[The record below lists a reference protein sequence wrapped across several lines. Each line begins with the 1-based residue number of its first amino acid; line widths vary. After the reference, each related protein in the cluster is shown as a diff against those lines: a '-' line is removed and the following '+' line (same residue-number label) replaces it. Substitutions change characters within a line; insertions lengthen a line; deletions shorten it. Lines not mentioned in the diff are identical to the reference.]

1 MEEVRTKAVQLKID
15 LAADLASDHMSGSS
29 LLASQSLGKE
39 GLLQTIYM
47 PKNLKQLGSH
57 LPQANYS
64 IQVSTRKPPAV
75 DLKPLMQVQSMKEIP
90 SMTLEPK
97 PFETRQS
104 I

>member
-1 MEEVRTKAVQLKID
+1 MEEVRTKAVQLGID
-15 LAADLASDHMSGSS
+15 LAADLAGDQMSGSS
-29 LLASQSLGKE
+29 HLASQSLGKE

-64 IQVSTRKPPAV
+64 LQASTRKPPPA
-75 DLKPLMQVQSMKEIP
+75 DLKPLLQVQSMKEIP
-90 SMTLEPK
+90 GIALQPK